1 MEDMHLLLRLLT
13 TTEVDANR
21 THPPTLTVVAR
32 HIEKDAIV
40 TMRMEGMLIRRLLR
54 AVEHYKA
61 ACAADGVAPDA
72 ADTWLVLLA
81 ALDAALVGEAAPA
94 LAG

>member
-1 MEDMHLLLRLLT
+1 MSPAGVQAADTAEQAATYEIAAAADGPGEEADRS
-13 TTEVDANR
+13 
-21 THPPTLTVVAR
+21 
-32 HIEKDAIV
+32 
-40 TMRMEGMLIRRLLR
+40 RRLLR

-81 ALDAALVGEAAPA
+81 ALDAERHTAE
-94 LAG
+94 